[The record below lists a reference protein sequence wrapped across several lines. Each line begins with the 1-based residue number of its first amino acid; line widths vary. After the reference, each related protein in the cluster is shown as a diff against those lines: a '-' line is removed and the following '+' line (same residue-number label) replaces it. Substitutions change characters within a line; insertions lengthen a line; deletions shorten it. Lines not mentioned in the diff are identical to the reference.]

1 MPSFNSCQFV
11 GNAARDCEVRY
22 TANGMAV
29 ANVSIAVN
37 YKANGEEMVEWV
49 NLVFWDKVAEIAGK
63 YVTKGKPIFVQ
74 GRLQTRKW
82 KDKEGVERYSTEI
95 VVNQLQLLGG
105 KDDDEGGGR
114 SQGRG
119 RDDDRG
125 RGRDEDR
132 GRGDGRGNGSS
143 SAPPAR
149 AAAPSQ
155 APRRQSAP
163 TTGTGFD
170 DLEDDVP
177 FISSCESFDLATA
190 AQRKMKRYRNVR

>member
-1 MPSFNSCQFV
+1 MPSYNSCTFI
-11 GNAARDCEVRY
+11 GNAARDAEVRY

-82 KDKEGVERYSTEI
+82 EDKEGVERYSTEI

-125 RGRDEDR
+125 RGRDDDR
-132 GRGDGRGNGSS
+132 GRGDGRGNGRS

-149 AAAPSQ
+149 AAAPQ
-155 APRRQSAP
+155 PRKP
-163 TTGTGFD
+163 GTPPSGDGGFAD
-170 DLEDDVP
+170 MEDDVP
-177 FISSCESFDLATA
+177 W
-190 AQRKMKRYRNVR
+190 